1 MIPIKEN
8 TNKKGIEDNEFKHY
22 AYPKSIG
29 NCNTL
34 FRHCG
39 LRDDPITPSDK
50 AEQQDSLRNM
60 ANQALTQLYSN
71 NPGAQS
77 VVTTAS
83 GYAVFS
89 DIGFK
94 LIYAGGS
101 KGKGIAVNNATGQE
115 TFMKMMELQPG
126 LGLGAEKF
134 WLVFVFETPAAFNN
148 FVTSGWEAGANAML
162 AAKSQ
167 TRGGAIAGAVTVAQD
182 VYLYQL
188 TEKGL
193 MVGISV
199 TGAKYSRDEEL
210 N

>member
-1 MIPIKEN
+1 MNLN
-8 TNKKGIEDNEFKHY
+8 TMRILKALAIAFLCLGI
-22 AYPKSIG
+22 AACATTP
-29 NCNTL
+29 L
-34 FRHCG
+34 
-39 LRDDPITPSDK
+39 TPSDI

-60 ANQALTQLYSN
+60 ANQALSQLYSN

>member
-1 MIPIKEN
+1 MKEN
-8 TNKKGIEDNEFKHY
+8 GMRIVKTLTIALLCLGI
-22 AYPKSIG
+22 AACASAPLS
-29 NCNTL
+29 
-34 FRHCG
+34 
-39 LRDDPITPSDK
+39 PSDIT
-50 AEQQDSLRNM
+50 EQRDSLRDM

-71 NPGAQS
+71 NSGAQS
-77 VVTTAS
+77 VVTTAA

-89 DIGFK
+89 DFGFK
-94 LIYAGGS
+94 LIYAGGA

-134 WLVFVFETPAAFNN
+134 WLVFVFETPAAFNK

-162 AAKSQ
+162 AAMSQ
-167 TRGGAIAGAVTVAQD
+167 TQGAAFAGAVSVSQD

-188 TEKGL
+188 TEQGL

-199 TGAKYSRDEEL
+199 TGAKYYRDTDL

>member
-1 MIPIKEN
+1 M
-8 TNKKGIEDNEFKHY
+8 KKIRLHIVKTFVLSILCLGI
-22 AYPKSIG
+22 AACASAPLS
-29 NCNTL
+29 
-34 FRHCG
+34 
-39 LRDDPITPSDK
+39 PSDIT
-50 AEQQDSLRNM
+50 EQRDSLRDM

-77 VVTTAS
+77 VVTTAA

-89 DIGFK
+89 DFGFK
-94 LIYAGGS
+94 LIYAGGA

-134 WLVFVFETPAAFNN
+134 WVVFVFETPAAFNK
-148 FVTSGWEAGANAML
+148 FVTSGWEAGANAMV
-162 AAKSQ
+162 AAMSQ
-167 TRGGAIAGAVTVAQD
+167 TQGAALAGAVSVSQD
-182 VYLYQL
+182 VYMYQL
-188 TEKGL
+188 TEQGL

-199 TGAKYSRDEEL
+199 TGAKYYRDTDL